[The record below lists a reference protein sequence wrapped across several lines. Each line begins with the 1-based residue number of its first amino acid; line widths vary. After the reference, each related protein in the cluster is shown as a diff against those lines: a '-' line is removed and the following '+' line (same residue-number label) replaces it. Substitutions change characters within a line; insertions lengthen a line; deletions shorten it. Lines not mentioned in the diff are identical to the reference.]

1 MLNNSNTEGF
11 ETKTKPSKES
21 LEWNKITTIVAT
33 IVVLL
38 LFTRSAPFPATTYW
52 ELTIARDY
60 IDTNVLGII
69 FS

>member
-1 MLNNSNTEGF
+1 MLNETKTEGF
-11 ETKTKPSKES
+11 EAKTKPSKEP
-21 LEWNKITTIVAT
+21 LEWNKLTTIVAT

-60 IDTNVLGII
+60 IDTNV
-69 FS
+69 